1 MVFLNLDLKL
11 TKLIYKTISSNPY
24 TNPCELSKK
33 KKKMMMMRGLAIE
46 VLWGQE
52 RRELRDEGEHDGQ
65 ERLERM

>member
-24 TNPCELSKK
+24 TNPCASSKK

-65 ERLERM
+65 ER

>member
-24 TNPCELSKK
+24 TNPCESSKK

>member
-24 TNPCELSKK
+24 TNPCASSKEKK
-33 KKKMMMMRGLAIE
+33 KKKMMMMRGQAIE

-65 ERLERM
+65 ER

>member
-24 TNPCELSKK
+24 TNPCASSKK

-52 RRELRDEGEHDGQ
+52 RRELRDEGERDGQ
-65 ERLERM
+65 ER